1 MYFETDAIVIKATKT
16 LTNDVF
22 LTLLSRKAGK
32 IEVVANGAKSSKSQ
46 LSAVAKPFVFGQFI
60 LNTQSK
66 VMKIVSCEIH
76 DSHFRVTDH
85 IETLAYGNYFLE
97 LCNLVTAPNV
107 VDLDHY
113 QVFIEVIDQLSHKS
127 ETAPQ
132 NLALLQIA
140 YLIKLSV
147 LTGHSPNLG
156 DVCSSCNSSHSMTYF
171 SVEQGGVLCK
181 KCSELDRRAFKINE
195 QMIQL
200 IQYLM
205 KKDIR
210 IIMKTKIHDN
220 YIQLLYA
227 IFEAYILYHNG
238 LKEIKSKDFI
248 LNIM

>member
-60 LNTQSK
+60 LNTQNK
-66 VMKIVSCEIH
+66 VMKVISCDIH
-76 DSHFRVTDH
+76 DSHFRVADH

-127 ETAPQ
+127 DEAPQ
-132 NLALLQIA
+132 NLSLLQVA
-140 YLIKLSV
+140 YLIKLSA
-147 LTGHSPNLG
+147 LTGHAPNLG
-156 DVCSSCNSSHSMTYF
+156 EVCSNCNAYHSVSYF

-181 KCSELDRRAFKINE
+181 NCSELDRRAYKINE
-195 QMIQL
+195 QVVQL
-200 IQYLM
+200 IHYLM

-220 YIQLLYA
+220 YIHLLYK

-238 LKEIKSKDFI
+238 IKEIKSKDFL

>member
-22 LTLLSRKAGK
+22 LTLFSRKAGR

-46 LSAVAKPFVFGQFI
+46 LSAIAKPFVFGHFI

-66 VMKIVSCEIH
+66 IMKVVSCDIH

-97 LCNLVTAPNV
+97 LCHLVTAPNV
-107 VDLDHY
+107 VDMDHY
-113 QVFIEVIDQLSHKS
+113 QIFIEVIDQLSHKS

-132 NLALLQIA
+132 NLTLLQVA

-147 LTGHSPNLG
+147 LTGHAPNLG
-156 DVCSSCNSSHSMTYF
+156 NMCSSCNVVQSSAYF

-181 KCSELDRRAFKINE
+181 NCSNLDRRVYKINE
-195 QMIQL
+195 QIIQL
-200 IQYLM
+200 IHYLM

-220 YIQLLYA
+220 YIRILYT
-227 IFEAYILYHNG
+227 IFESYILYHIG
-238 LKEIKSKDFI
+238 IKEIKSKDFI